1 MDLHKGAWH
10 FLLQQGLPIFSFL
23 SASHQHLDNS
33 ASIVTQKTHQ
43 SLNQLPL
50 MSQQWWD
57 ALMAGV
63 VFECLKD
70 SSDPDAIVVL
80 EERTYSSKDLFNIH
94 LPSAVRLSMLALL
107 RHRGP
112 GWVWPYSTWPYA
124 FMCSTPVPLER
135 GWPSSHF
142 AQLPAPALSLDFSLQ
157 LNVNLFSVWLW
168 STHKHSIS
176 YILHLQIFTCVST
189 KIWLI
194 FYSRRV

>member
-1 MDLHKGAWH
+1 MGYSVCLLSGQIWSWWMDLHKGAWH

-43 SLNQLPL
+43 SLNQLLL

-94 LPSAVRLSMLALL
+94 LPSAVKLSMLALL
-107 RHRGP
+107 RHRGT
-112 GWVWPYSTWPYA
+112 GWVWPYSTLCIYVQYSSPSGKRVTK
-124 FMCSTPVPLER
+124 FPFCPVTSPCFVTWL
-135 GWPSSHF
+135 
-142 AQLPAPALSLDFSLQ
+142 
-157 LNVNLFSVWLW
+157 LF
-168 STHKHSIS
+168 TAE
-176 YILHLQIFTCVST
+176 C
-189 KIWLI
+189 
-194 FYSRRV
+194 